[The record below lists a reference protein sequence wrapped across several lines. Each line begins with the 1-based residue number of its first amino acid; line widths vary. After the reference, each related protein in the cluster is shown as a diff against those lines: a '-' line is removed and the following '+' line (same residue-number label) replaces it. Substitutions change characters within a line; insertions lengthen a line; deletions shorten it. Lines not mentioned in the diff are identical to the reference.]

1 MNAVAALALAL
12 ALLAFQLV
20 PGTER
25 AEHAATRSCARGE
38 PVAATPPPDFLFA
51 SAEEWKRFA
60 LEAEL
65 DARR

>member
-20 PGTER
+20 PGTDGEGQAGR
-25 AEHAATRSCARGE
+25 RSCIAPER
-38 PVAATPPPDFLFA
+38 VAAMPSPDFLFA
-51 SAEEWKRFA
+51 SAEEWKRYA